1 MSGGIQLSGEL
12 INAVK
17 EALVQHDA
25 AADDDLMTMQYLSAI
40 IGYVLAH
47 QTNPA
52 LNKRGFLNDLSTFM
66 GQVLDQVESDMK
78 PQQPSQEAF
87 GIWRPGEG

>member
-12 INAVK
+12 IENVK
-17 EALVQHDA
+17 AALVKHDA
-25 AADDDLMTMQYLSAI
+25 EAENDMMTMQYLSAI

-47 QTNPA
+47 QTNPGID
-52 LNKRGFLNDLSTFM
+52 KRGFINDLATFM
-66 GQVLDQVESDMK
+66 TQVVDQVEVDLK

-87 GIWRPGEG
+87 GIWKPDEG